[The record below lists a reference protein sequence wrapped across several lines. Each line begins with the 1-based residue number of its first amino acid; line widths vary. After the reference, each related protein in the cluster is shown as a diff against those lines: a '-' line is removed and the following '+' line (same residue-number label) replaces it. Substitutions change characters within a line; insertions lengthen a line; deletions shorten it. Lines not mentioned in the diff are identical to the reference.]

1 MGGLRDPR
9 NLPQRALGSPF
20 KCFQLWRGVRGT
32 LHCKP
37 LKKKKKK
44 LNFEKK
50 IEKSQLVQNGSRKPG
65 EESGVRKQ
73 GKGSRAVWLCNS

>member
-1 MGGLRDPR
+1 MDGLRDPM

-50 IEKSQLVQNGSRKPG
+50 NRKKPAGPERLSEAWRGVWGQKAG
-65 EESGVRKQ
+65 EGKQ
-73 GKGSRAVWLCNS
+73 GRLAL